1 MSRTLKVP
9 GLERDDVLDL
19 KVGDTVYLEGT
30 LYTARDKAH
39 YRMFVEGEDPP
50 VDLEGAAI
58 FHAGPVV
65 RKTDGGYEIV
75 AVGPTTSTRMAAYT
89 EDVVNAGVR
98 AIVGK
103 GGLGDDA
110 PEILEGEAVYLT
122 APGGCAALLGERVT
136 RVKDVHWLDLG
147 VPEAVWVLEVK
158 EFGPL
163 IVTVDAHGNVLE
175 APGGED

>member
-1 MSRTLKVP
+1 M
-9 GLERDDVLDL
+9 LDL
-19 KVGDTVYLEGT
+19 TVGDVVYIDGT

-39 YRMFVEGEDPP
+39 HRMFVEGEDPP
-50 VDLEGAAI
+50 VDLEGAAV

-89 EDVVNAGVR
+89 RDVVEAGVR

-103 GGLGDDA
+103 GGLGEDA
-110 PEILEGEAVYLT
+110 PEIMRGEAVYLT
-122 APGGCAALLGERVT
+122 APGGCAALLGERVV

-147 VPEAVWVLEVK
+147 IPEAVWELEVK
-158 EFGPL
+158 RFGPL
-163 IVTVDAHGNVLE
+163 IVTIDAHGNVLD
-175 APGGED
+175 AQGGD